1 MNRAAL
7 RYYVSFYRESRSTL
21 VFGTLLSLLR
31 AILLLPL
38 PILVG
43 LAIDRAIPED
53 DIATLVGF
61 GAMILALTAVSAG
74 VSIAAR
80 TVTVSA
86 TKQALAGFRVAL
98 VDKLLRM
105 SRKDYSKADIGTL
118 HDHVVHET
126 ERVENA
132 TGALFEEFL
141 PGAVLIVGITLV
153 LARLNLAL
161 TIVTMAF
168 APVIY
173 FTSKSLGRSV
183 MGRIERHNRSYER
196 FSQGIFGMLRSM
208 DLIRI
213 QGAEQTE
220 RTRQAK
226 VIDDLRGDGKTRAVG
241 VTTYFTVQQTLVAM
255 SGAVV
260 LIVGGLQV
268 IRGSMSLGGLIAFYA
283 AFALLRG
290 PLSELA
296 LRTPDL
302 IEGVQSLG
310 NVYTLLDETDE
321 RPYRGTRQVD
331 FTGRLEAT
339 GITFAYDDRPVL
351 EDVSVAIEP
360 GEVVGLVGPNGSGKS
375 TLANLMLGFYRPQ
388 NGDVAAE
395 RVSFDELDITALR
408 RNIGVV
414 PQQPLLRSG
423 TIRENIVYGR
433 DDIDDGA
440 VREAVRLAEA
450 EGFISELPE
459 GLDTAIGEEGLFLSG
474 GQRQRVAIARAL
486 VHMPPLLILDE
497 PTNHLDRNTIRLV
510 IANIRSIEPQ
520 PAVLLISHR
529 TEVLEGVD
537 VVVELEDGRV
547 VEAPVEAVAS
557 ESAVWARWR

>member
-61 GAMILALTAVSAG
+61 GAMILALTAASAG
-74 VSIAAR
+74 VSVAAR

-321 RPYRGTRQVD
+321 RPYRGTRQVA

>member
-7 RYYVSFYRESRSTL
+7 KYYASFYRSTRSTL
-21 VFGTLLSLLR
+21 VGGIILSLLR

-43 LAIDRAIPED
+43 LAIDRAIPD
-53 DIATLVGF
+53 GDVTLLIGLGVV
-61 GAMILALTAVSAG
+61 ILALTAASAG
-74 VSIAAR
+74 VSVAAR
-80 TVTVSA
+80 AVTVSA
-86 TKQALAGFRVAL
+86 TKQALASFRVAV

-105 SRKDYSKADIGTL
+105 SRRDYSKADIGTL

-126 ERVENA
+126 ERVEGA

-141 PGAVLIVGITLV
+141 PGAVLVVGITLV
-153 LARLNLAL
+153 LASLNLPL
-161 TIVTMAF
+161 TVVTMAF

-173 FTSKSLGRSV
+173 LTSKYLGRSV
-183 MGRIERHNRSYER
+183 MGKIERHNRSYER
-196 FSQGIFGMLRSM
+196 FSQGVFGMLRSM

-213 QGAEQTE
+213 QGAETTE
-220 RTRQAK
+220 RARQAK
-226 VIDDLRGDGKTRAVG
+226 AIDDLRGYGKTRAVG

-268 IRGSMSLGGLIAFYA
+268 IRGGMSLGGLIAFYA

-302 IEGVQSLG
+302 IEGVQSLN
-310 NVYTLLDETDE
+310 NVYNVLDEADE
-321 RPYRGTRQVD
+321 RPYRGKKRID
-331 FTGRLEAT
+331 FSGRLEAS
-339 GITFAYDDRPVL
+339 GITFAYDERPVL
-351 EDVSVAIEP
+351 EDVSLVIEP
-360 GEVVGLVGPNGSGKS
+360 GRIVGLVGPNGSGKS
-375 TLANLMLGFYRPQ
+375 TLANLMLGFYRPAQ
-388 NGDVAAE
+388 GGVTAE
-395 RVSFDELDITALR
+395 GVSFEELDITALR
-408 RNIGVV
+408 RCIGVV

-433 DDIDDGA
+433 DDLDDA
-440 VREAVRLAEA
+440 TVRHALRLAEA
-450 EGFISELPE
+450 EDFIAELPE
-459 GLDTAIGEEGLFLSG
+459 GLETAIGEEGLFLSG

-486 VHMPPLLILDE
+486 VHQPPLLILDE
-497 PTNHLDRNTIRLV
+497 PTNHLDRNTIRKV
-510 IANIRSIEPQ
+510 IGNIRSIDPQ

-537 VVVELEDGRV
+537 ALVELEEGRV
-547 VEAPVEAVAS
+547 VA
-557 ESAVWARWR
+557 ESVSSDSAA